1 MMETREII
9 KERRLELRLTMKE
22 VADHVGVSEA
32 TVSRWEKGEI
42 ANMKRDKIVK
52 LAEVLRVSPSVI
64 MGWDEDEQLR
74 NSSGVRAELIQKLAV
89 LTDSQVELLNQ
100 MADKMRR

>member
-64 MGWDEDEQLR
+64 MGWDEDERLR

>member
-1 MMETREII
+1 MKTKELI
-9 KERRLELRLTMKE
+9 KERRLELGLTLKE
-22 VADHVGVSEA
+22 LANRVGVSES
-32 TVSRWEKGEI
+32 TISRWESGEI
-42 ANMKRDKIVK
+42 KNMRMSA
-52 LAEVLRVSPSVI
+52 LAALSRELRMTPNII
-64 MGWDEDEQLR
+64 MGWYEDEQLR

>member
-1 MMETREII
+1 METKELI
-9 KERRLELRLTMKE
+9 KARRLELGLTLKE
-22 VADHVGVSEA
+22 LANRVGVSEA
-32 TVSRWEKGEI
+32 TISRWESGEI
-42 ANMKRDKIVK
+42 KNMRMSA
-52 LAEVLRVSPSVI
+52 LAALSRELQMTPNI
-64 MGWDEDEQLR
+64 IIGWDEDEQLR

>member
-1 MMETREII
+1 METKELI
-9 KERRLELRLTMKE
+9 KERRLELGLTLKE
-22 VADHVGVSEA
+22 LANRVGASEA
-32 TVSRWEKGEI
+32 TISRWESGEI
-42 ANMKRDKIVK
+42 KNMRMSA
-52 LAEVLRVSPSVI
+52 LAALSRELRMTPNII

>member
-1 MMETREII
+1 METKELI
-9 KERRLELRLTMKE
+9 KERRLELGLTLKE
-22 VADHVGVSEA
+22 LANRVGVSEA
-32 TVSRWEKGEI
+32 TISRWESGEI
-42 ANMKRDKIVK
+42 KNMRMSA
-52 LAEVLRVSPSVI
+52 LAALSRELRMTPNI
-64 MGWDEDEQLR
+64 IIGWDEDEQLR

>member
-1 MMETREII
+1 METKELI
-9 KERRLELRLTMKE
+9 KERRLELGLTLKE
-22 VADHVGVSEA
+22 LANRVGVSEA
-32 TVSRWEKGEI
+32 TISRWESGEI
-42 ANMKRDKIVK
+42 KNMRMSA
-52 LAEVLRVSPSVI
+52 LAALSRELRMTPNII

>member
-1 MMETREII
+1 METKELI
-9 KERRLELRLTMKE
+9 KERRLELGLTLKE
-22 VADHVGVSEA
+22 LANRVGVSEA
-32 TVSRWEKGEI
+32 TISRWESGEI
-42 ANMKRDKIVK
+42 KNMRMSA
-52 LAEVLRVSPSVI
+52 LAALSRELRMPPNII

-74 NSSGVRAELIQKLAV
+74 NSSGVRAELIQKRAV

>member
-1 MMETREII
+1 METKELI
-9 KERRLELRLTMKE
+9 KERRLELGLTLKE
-22 VADHVGVSEA
+22 LANRVGVSES
-32 TVSRWEKGEI
+32 TISRWESGEI
-42 ANMKRDKIVK
+42 KNMRMSA
-52 LAEVLRVSPSVI
+52 LAALSRELRMNPNII

>member
-1 MMETREII
+1 METKELI
-9 KERRLELRLTMKE
+9 KERRLELGLTLKE
-22 VADHVGVSEA
+22 LANRVGVSES
-32 TVSRWEKGEI
+32 TISRWESGEI
-42 ANMKRDKIVK
+42 KNMRMSA
-52 LAEVLRVSPSVI
+52 LAALSRELRMTPNI
-64 MGWDEDEQLR
+64 IIGWDEDEQLR

>member
-1 MMETREII
+1 METKELI
-9 KERRLELRLTMKE
+9 KERRLELGLALKE
-22 VADHVGVSEA
+22 LANRVGVSEA
-32 TVSRWEKGEI
+32 TISRWESGEI
-42 ANMKRDKIVK
+42 KNMRMSA
-52 LAEVLRVSPSVI
+52 LAALSRELRMTPNII